1 MAREK
6 ASGSRGKSQGRAASR
21 EERGRAASREERRR
35 TDSRENRGRGEAR
48 GRAASREMTW
58 ERTGENSRD
67 NSKARSRG
75 AAKGMAGGSLA
86 GPKKKEVK
94 LNPDKLSKAT
104 ARAKKMAEAARMAD
118 EFAYAVR
125 AAGMFGASASET
137 AAELEA
143 MSAQRAA
150 EEAAAA
156 VQAEAAER
164 AKVAERAPA
173 AAEAAERTAEEIAA
187 ETAEPTVIETEAE
200 PAEPATAEATT
211 EADEIT
217 EAKTEATTAETAAPV
232 AETTAETATTAATE
246 ATATAA
252 PIAETTATPEAE
264 EAEAA
269 SASEPQVPTFQEL
282 GLNSYIVKAI
292 SEMGFERP
300 TPVQARIIPTLL
312 AEEGDIVCLAQTGTG
327 KTAAFGLPSLE
338 RIVAH
343 NMERYPQVLVLSP
356 TRELCRQISQDL
368 KNYSKYLNDLCIVD
382 VYGGAGIEMQI
393 KALKKIPHIV
403 VATPGRLLDLIGRKA
418 VDLSQVHTLILDE
431 ADEMLNM
438 GFKEE
443 LDAILESIPQ
453 QKRVLLF
460 SATLPLEV
468 EKIAK
473 TYMNDAQVVTVGE
486 RNSGSD
492 NVKHYYYTVHEKDRY
507 LALKR
512 VVDYYPDIYGIIF
525 CRTRRECGDVSAAL
539 IKDGY
544 DADALHGDLSQMQRD
559 QVMRRFREKSLRLLV
574 ATDVAAR
581 GIDVNNLTHVINY
594 NLPDEVE
601 QYTHRS
607 GRTGRADKTGKSIVI
622 INTKE
627 QSKIRRIEK
636 IINKTFA
643 QSKLPTGD
651 EVCSKQLL
659 AMIDQINAVEVR
671 EDDIAPYLSLI
682 EDKWRNLGR
691 HEIIKKFLS
700 VEFNRFLD
708 YYRNAPDLN
717 IVVEKKKKKGEEA
730 AEADAPDYVPRRGEK
745 GFKWVKLS
753 VGSKQNITTRHLIRM
768 MTSLGV
774 GKKGIGKIEIRRNE
788 SFVNITASTA
798 RYVVNQ
804 TNNSEYRG
812 KRLFTEIVG

>member
-6 ASGSRGKSQGRAASR
+6 ASGSRGKSQGRAAARENRSRAASR
-21 EERGRAASREERRR
+21 EERGRASSREERRR
-35 TDSRENRGRGEAR
+35 TDSRENRGRSEAR
-48 GRAASREMTW
+48 GRTASREITW

-67 NSKARSRG
+67 NNKARSRG

-143 MSAQRAA
+143 MNAQRAA
-150 EEAAAA
+150 
-156 VQAEAAER
+156 AER
-164 AKVAERAPA
+164 A
-173 AAEAAERTAEEIAA
+173 AAEAAAA
-187 ETAEPTVIETEAE
+187 EKAAAEA
-200 PAEPATAEATT
+200 ATAPAAEVEKAAT
-211 EADEIT
+211 EADERAAADSVTAEIADKEKIATGEEISAATEEAEIATETAT
-217 EAKTEATTAETAAPV
+217 EAKTVTEATNATSEATEETAAS
-232 AETTAETATTAATE
+232 AA
-246 ATATAA
+246 
-252 PIAETTATPEAE
+252 
-264 EAEAA
+264 
-269 SASEPQVPTFQEL
+269 EPQVPTFQEL

-730 AEADAPDYVPRRGEK
+730 AEAESPDYVPRRGEK

-753 VGSKQNITTRHLIRM
+753 IGSKQNITTRHLIRM

-812 KRLFTEIVG
+812 KRLFTEIVGQ

>member
-6 ASGSRGKSQGRAASR
+6 ASGSRGKSQGRAAARENRGRAASR

-48 GRAASREMTW
+48 GRSASREMTW
-58 ERTGENSRD
+58 ERAGENSRD

-150 EEAAAA
+150 
-156 VQAEAAER
+156 AE
-164 AKVAERAPA
+164 K
-173 AAEAAERTAEEIAA
+173 AAEAAEKAAEATVEIAA

-200 PAEPATAEATT
+200 PAEPAIAETTT
-211 EADEIT
+211 EADEAT
-217 EAKTEATTAETAAPV
+217 ATAAEEATSV
-232 AETTAETATTAATE
+232 AEATATAAETATKTE
-246 ATATAA
+246 ATATA
-252 PIAETTATPEAE
+252 TATAATEAD
-264 EAEAA
+264 A
-269 SASEPQVPTFQEL
+269 SAAEPQVPTFQEL

-812 KRLFTEIVG
+812 KRLFTEIVGQ

>member
-1 MAREK
+1 MARDR

-21 EERGRAASREERRR
+21 EYKGRSATREAQGN
-35 TDSRENRGRGEAR
+35 TDSREKNKSNGR
-48 GRAASREMTW
+48 
-58 ERTGENSRD
+58 
-67 NSKARSRG
+67 SKGKQDSEFQKATKS
-75 AAKGMAGGSLA
+75 AAKVSGTTA
-86 GPKKKEVK
+86 KKKTPK

-104 ARAKKMAEAARMAD
+104 ARAKKLAEAARMAD
-118 EFAYAVR
+118 EFAFAMK

-143 MSAQRAA
+143 MAA
-150 EEAAAA
+150 ERKAAEAEASKAMAAERKAAEAEAPKAIAPERKAAETMAAENNATIEAAANA
-156 VQAEAAER
+156 GAETSAIANTEASAKANAEA
-164 AKVAERAPA
+164 VA
-173 AAEAAERTAEEIAA
+173 AATAGVRTTATGAANAETEAAAGAA
-187 ETAEPTVIETEAE
+187 ETNANTAETEQEATAE
-200 PAEPATAEATT
+200 PAG
-211 EADEIT
+211 
-217 EAKTEATTAETAAPV
+217 
-232 AETTAETATTAATE
+232 
-246 ATATAA
+246 
-252 PIAETTATPEAE
+252 
-264 EAEAA
+264 
-269 SASEPQVPTFQEL
+269 PTFQQL
-282 GLNSYIVKAI
+282 GLNSYILKAI
-292 SEMGFERP
+292 SEMGFVKP

-356 TRELCRQISQDL
+356 TRELCKQIAQDL
-368 KNYSKYLNDLCIVD
+368 KNYSKYLHDLCIVD
-382 VYGGAGIEMQI
+382 VYGGAGIEPQI

-418 VDLSQVHTLILDE
+418 VDLTQVHTLILDE

-473 TYMNDAQVVTVGE
+473 TYMKDAQVVTVGE

-525 CRTRRECGDVSAAL
+525 CRTRRECGYIASAL

-559 QVMRRFREKSLRLLV
+559 QVMRRFKEKTLKLLV

-671 EDDIAPYLSLI
+671 EEEIAPYLSII
-682 EDKWRNLGR
+682 EEKWRNMGR
-691 HEIIKKFLS
+691 HEIMKKFLS

-717 IVVEKKKKKGEEA
+717 IVVEKKKKKGDEA
-730 AEADAPDYVPRRGEK
+730 AEAEAPDYVPRRGEK

>member
-6 ASGSRGKSQGRAASR
+6 ASGSRGRSQGRAA
-21 EERGRAASREERRR
+21 A
-35 TDSRENRGRGEAR
+35 RENRGKKDSKGNGKSRSK
-48 GRAASREMTW
+48 GRQEREK
-58 ERTGENSRD
+58 S
-67 NSKARSRG
+67 
-75 AAKGMAGGSLA
+75 
-86 GPKKKEVK
+86 PK

-118 EFAYAVR
+118 EFAFAVR

-143 MSAQRAA
+143 MTAQKAAAKASAEMASAEMSVAKASAEMASAEMSAAGAEATGAA
-150 EEAAAA
+150 EGGAAEGGAAEGEAAEGGAAEGGAA
-156 VQAEAAER
+156 VQ
-164 AKVAERAPA
+164 VA
-173 AAEAAERTAEEIAA
+173 AAEAA
-187 ETAEPTVIETEAE
+187 
-200 PAEPATAEATT
+200 
-211 EADEIT
+211 
-217 EAKTEATTAETAAPV
+217 
-232 AETTAETATTAATE
+232 
-246 ATATAA
+246 
-252 PIAETTATPEAE
+252 
-264 EAEAA
+264 
-269 SASEPQVPTFQEL
+269 EPQVPTFQEL

-730 AEADAPDYVPRRGEK
+730 AEAESPDYVPRRGEK

-753 VGSKQNITTRHLIRM
+753 IGSKQNITTRHLIRM

-812 KRLFTEIVG
+812 KRLFTEIVGQ